1 MGSSPFSSETP
12 PEPDDETQRLI
23 GEVAKR
29 HGIVLGSGDPLC
41 VVLTVLELFLD
52 RYLSRLDGMFQ
63 AHQAVSFEALDRS
76 SEAAKA
82 VAEQLITSAANYHVK
97 TTRAAAEELA
107 AALSQAAAAER
118 VRVEKL
124 ARDAR
129 RLVWIGA
136 LVWVAILSVAIGVA
150 IGAWLTPAA
159 APKLLNPQSQGN
171 YTHRQLSPIVGDCLT
186 GRARIGAGWPRRSGL
201 YPARLRRYAAV
212 TGIISRGGLWR
223 R

>member
-1 MGSSPFSSETP
+1 MESSPFSSP
-12 PEPDDETQRLI
+12 PPLEPDDETQRLI

-82 VAEQLITSAANYHVK
+82 IAEQLITSAANYHVK

-107 AALSQAAAAER
+107 AALAKAAAAEL

-136 LVWVAILSVAIGVA
+136 LVWVAILSVALGVVIG
-150 IGAWLTPAA
+150 GWLAPPWRQSFLIHNLKPDGPYPTLFKAA
-159 APKLLNPQSQGN
+159 GDGHLSKHTEADVDT
-171 YTHRQLSPIVGDCLT
+171 YTAGC
-186 GRARIGAGWPRRSGL
+186 ARSNVL
-201 YPARLRRYAAV
+201 
-212 TGIISRGGLWR
+212 
-223 R
+223 

>member
-1 MGSSPFSSETP
+1 MENSPYFSETP
-12 PEPDDETQRLI
+12 LEPDDETQRLI

-41 VVLTVLELFLD
+41 IVLTVLELFLD

-63 AHQAVSFEALDRS
+63 AHQAVSFEALNRS
-76 SEAAKA
+76 SEAAKGI
-82 VAEQLITSAANYHVK
+82 AEQLITSAANYHVK

-107 AALSQAAAAER
+107 AALAKAAAAEL

-150 IGAWLTPAA
+150 IGAWVAPAV

-171 YTHRQLSPIVGDCLT
+171 YTHRGPSPISGDVLK
-186 GRARIGAGWPRRSGL
+186 GQAQFGARWPRRCGL
-201 YPARLRRYAAV
+201 FPARFRRYAAA
-212 TGIISRGGLWR
+212 TGIISRGGL
-223 R
+223 

>member
-1 MGSSPFSSETP
+1 MENSPFSSETP
-12 PEPDDETQRLI
+12 PEQDDETQRLI

-107 AALSQAAAAER
+107 AALAQAAAAER
-118 VRVEKL
+118 VRAETL

-150 IGAWLTPAA
+150 IGACASA
-159 APKLLNPQSQGN
+159 SRGAKLLNPQSQGN
-171 YTHRQLSPIVGDCLT
+171 YTHRELSPIFGE
-186 GRARIGAGWPRRSGL
+186 A
-201 YPARLRRYAAV
+201 
-212 TGIISRGGLWR
+212 
-223 R
+223 

>member
-1 MGSSPFSSETP
+1 MENSPPFLAP
-12 PEPDDETQRLI
+12 QPEPDDETQRLI

-76 SEAAKA
+76 SDAAKMI
-82 VAEQLITSAANYHVK
+82 AEQVITSAANYHVK
-97 TTRAAAEELA
+97 TTRAAVEELA
-107 AALSQAAAAER
+107 AALTQAAAAER
-118 VRVEKL
+118 TRVETL

-136 LVWVAILSVAIGVA
+136 LVWVAILLVAMGVA
-150 IGAWLTPAA
+150 IGAWLAPAVA
-159 APKLLNPQSQGN
+159 LQPVLSANQILNPLPL
-171 YTHRQLSPIVGDCLT
+171 HRFD
-186 GRARIGAGWPRRSGL
+186 ARTRP
-201 YPARLRRYAAV
+201 V
-212 TGIISRGGLWR
+212 
-223 R
+223 

>member
-1 MGSSPFSSETP
+1 MENSPYSLETP
-12 PEPDDETQRLI
+12 PEQDDETQRLI

-41 VVLTVLELFLD
+41 IVLTVLELFLD

-107 AALSQAAAAER
+107 AALAQVTAAER
-118 VRVEKL
+118 ARLETL

-129 RLVWIGA
+129 RLIWIGG
-136 LVWVAILSVAIGVA
+136 LVWVAILSLVIGVA
-150 IGAWLTPAA
+150 IGAWLAPAV
-159 APKLLNPQSQGN
+159 APKPFNPQTQA
-171 YTHRQLSPIVGDCLT
+171 Y
-186 GRARIGAGWPRRSGL
+186 
-201 YPARLRRYAAV
+201 YAH
-212 TGIISRGGLWR
+212 
-223 R
+223 

>member
-1 MGSSPFSSETP
+1 MANSSYSSEP
-12 PEPDDETQRLI
+12 PLEQDDETQRLI

-41 VVLTVLELFLD
+41 VLLTVLEIFLD

-63 AHQAVSFEALDRS
+63 AHQAVSFQALDRS

-82 VAEQLITSAANYHVK
+82 VAEHLITSAANYHVK
-97 TTRAAAEELA
+97 TTRAAVEELA
-107 AALSQAAAAER
+107 AALTQAAAAER
-118 VRVEKL
+118 ARVEAL

-150 IGAWLTPAA
+150 MGAWLGPVV
-159 APKLLNPQSQGN
+159 APKLPPPQSRGA
-171 YTHRQLSPIVGDCLT
+171 YTHREPSPVFDDGPT
-186 GRARIGAGWPRRSGL
+186 GLAQIAAPWPRGAGL
-201 YPARLRRYAAV
+201 YPARFRRYVAV
-212 TGIISRGGLWR
+212 TGITFRGGL
-223 R
+223 

>member
-1 MGSSPFSSETP
+1 MENSPYSSETP

-41 VVLTVLELFLD
+41 IVLTVLELFLD

-97 TTRAAAEELA
+97 TTRAAVEELA
-107 AALSQAAAAER
+107 AALAQAAAAER
-118 VRVEKL
+118 ARVETL

-150 IGAWLTPAA
+150 IGAWLAPAV

-171 YTHRQLSPIVGDCLT
+171 YTHRELSPIFGDGLT
-186 GRARIGAGWPRRSGL
+186 GQAQLGAPWPRRAGL
-201 YPARLRRYAAV
+201 YPARFRRYAAV
-212 TGIISRGGLWR
+212 TGIISRGGL
-223 R
+223 